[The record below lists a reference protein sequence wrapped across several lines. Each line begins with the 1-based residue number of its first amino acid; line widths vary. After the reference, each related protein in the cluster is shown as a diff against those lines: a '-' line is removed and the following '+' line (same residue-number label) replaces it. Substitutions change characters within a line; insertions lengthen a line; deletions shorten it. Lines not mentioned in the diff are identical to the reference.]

1 MRGVV
6 QDRMEHLLRELVP
19 QVLAVITR
27 RFRDFADA
35 EDAVQEALIAAA
47 SQWPESGVPEN
58 PRGWL
63 IRVASRRM
71 IDRIRS
77 EEARRERQD
86 EVAAQAVL
94 YTQPPEFDPD
104 HGPELD
110 DTLQLFFLCCHPA
123 LTPSSSI
130 ALTLRCVGGLATSEI
145 ARAFLVPEA
154 TMAQRIS
161 RAKANI
167 QAAGARFEPPTQM
180 EWRERL
186 SAVLHILYLI
196 FSEGYSASSGPQ
208 TQRVELA
215 QEAIRLGRALH
226 AVVPDDPE
234 AAGLLALM
242 LLTDARRFAR
252 TGADG
257 EAIPLDEQDRSLW
270 DRSQIQEGV
279 RLLETALSKG
289 AIGSYQLQ
297 AAVAALHDE
306 ATRVEDTD
314 WPQILA
320 LYELMMKL
328 AGNPMVALN
337 HAVASA
343 MVHGPQKGLE
353 LLQVLDSDPRMARH
367 HRLDAVRAHLLEMAH
382 HDAEAVRC
390 YHLAASRA
398 TSLPEQ
404 QYLLKRAARL
414 GDQSGAR

>member
-1 MRGVV
+1 
-6 QDRMEHLLRELVP
+6 
-19 QVLAVITR
+19 
-27 RFRDFADA
+27 
-35 EDAVQEALIAAA
+35 
-47 SQWPESGVPEN
+47 
-58 PRGWL
+58 
-63 IRVASRRM
+63 
-71 IDRIRS
+71 
-77 EEARRERQD
+77 
-86 EVAAQAVL
+86 
-94 YTQPPEFDPD
+94 
-104 HGPELD
+104 
-110 DTLQLFFLCCHPA
+110 
-123 LTPSSSI
+123 
-130 ALTLRCVGGLATSEI
+130 
-145 ARAFLVPEA
+145 
-154 TMAQRIS
+154 MAQRIS

-289 AIGSYQLQ
+289 AIGRYQVQ

-367 HRLDAVRAHLLEMAH
+367 HRLDAVRAHLLEMAEDH
-382 HDAEAVRC
+382 EGAMRC
-390 YHLAASRA
+390 YRLAASRA

-404 QYLLKRAARL
+404 RYLLMRAARL
-414 GDQSGAR
+414 ADRLR

>member
-6 QDRMEHLLRELVP
+6 QDGMEHLLRELVP

-77 EEARRERQD
+77 EETRRERQD

-104 HGPELD
+104 RGPELD

-130 ALTLRCVGGLATSEI
+130 ALTLRCVGGLTTSEI

-167 QAAGARFEPPTQM
+167 QVAGARFEAPTQM

-208 TQRVELA
+208 AQRVELA

-226 AVVPDDPE
+226 AVIPDDPE
-234 AAGLLALM
+234 TAGLLALM

-252 TGADG
+252 AGADG

-289 AIGSYQLQ
+289 AIGTYQLQ

-343 MVHGPQKGLE
+343 MVHGPQRGLE
-353 LLQVLDSDPRMARH
+353 LLQALDSDPRLVRH
-367 HRLDAVRAHLLEMAH
+367 HRLDAVRAHLLEMADDH
-382 HDAEAVRC
+382 EGAMRC
-390 YHLAASRA
+390 YRLAAGRA

-404 QYLLKRAARL
+404 RYLLMRAARL
-414 GDQSGAR
+414 ADDIR

>member
-47 SQWPESGVPEN
+47 SQWPESGAPEN

-104 HGPELD
+104 RGPELD

-167 QAAGARFEPPTQM
+167 QAAGARFEAPTQM

-353 LLQVLDSDPRMARH
+353 LLQVLDSDPRMGRH
-367 HRLDAVRAHLLEMAH
+367 HRLDAVRAHLLEMAEDH
-382 HDAEAVRC
+382 EGAMRC
-390 YHLAASRA
+390 YRLAASRA

-404 QYLLKRAARL
+404 RYLLMRAARL
-414 GDQSGAR
+414 ADRLR

>member
-1 MRGVV
+1 MEYIANGGL
-6 QDRMEHLLRELVP
+6 EHLLRELVP

-47 SQWPESGVPEN
+47 SQWPETGIPEN

-77 EEARRERQD
+77 EEARRDRQD
-86 EVAAQAVL
+86 EVASQAVL
-94 YTQPPEFDPD
+94 YTPPAGFDPNQ
-104 HGPELD
+104 GPELD

-130 ALTLRCVGGLATSEI
+130 ALTLRCVGGLTTSEI
-145 ARAFLVPEA
+145 ARAFLVPES

-161 RAKANI
+161 RAKASI
-167 QAAGARFEPPTQM
+167 QAAGARFDPPTQA
-180 EWRERL
+180 ERGERL

-226 AVVPDDPE
+226 AVVAGDPE

-242 LLTDARRFAR
+242 LLTDARRSAR
-252 TGADG
+252 MGADG
-257 EAIPLDEQDRSLW
+257 QSIPLDEQDRKLW
-270 DRSQIQEGV
+270 DRAEIQEGV
-279 RLLETALSKG
+279 RLLEAALSRG
-289 AIGSYQLQ
+289 AIGAYQLQ

-306 ATRVEDTD
+306 AERVEDTD

-328 AGNPMVALN
+328 ADNPMVALN
-337 HAVASA
+337 YAVATA
-343 MVHGPQKGLE
+343 MVQGPRQGLE
-353 LLQVLDSDPRMARH
+353 LLRGLDSDPRIARH
-367 HRLDAVRAHLLEMAH
+367 HRLDAVRGHLLEMAGDH
-382 HDAEAVRC
+382 AAAIQSYR
-390 YHLAASRA
+390 LAASRT

-404 QYLLKRAARL
+404 RYLQMKAARL
-414 GDQSGAR
+414 ADRMR